1 MMSDV
6 DSDTGSSSSGD
17 YTDYSGYVGIGGETD
32 VVNND
37 VEVDLDLDVDY
48 IIEMGVNV
56 DHDVEDVEEFDDHV
70 ERINV
75 PVVDVDI
82 HPDITNLC
90 QEAGIDHHFK
100 SMDDAQYFV
109 RLSQCKAHRSF
120 KVVSSEKTKY
130 IVKCAHQSCTFS
142 TARSLPWPRVC
153 A

>member
-1 MMSDV
+1 MSDV

-90 QEAGIDHHFK
+90 QEVGINHYFK
-100 SMDDAQYFV
+100 SMVIGYV
-109 RLSQCKAHRSF
+109 L
-120 KVVSSEKTKY
+120 T
-130 IVKCAHQSCTFS
+130 
-142 TARSLPWPRVC
+142 PG
-153 A
+153 